1 MGEAFLVRRGS
12 QPEEFKTITLTNTM
26 LFATVSEGKPT
37 LPTAASA
44 HSMASVSTPKYAIFA
59 GGVRNITTTTS
70 SVRNAISAFNRTLVR
85 TPNLTLVTARS
96 NLGGAA
102 VDSAVIFAGGLTA
115 SGSGRA
121 VDKVEAYD
129 SVLLTRLSSPST
141 LSEKKYDLGAATVAS
156 HAIFAGG
163 IAYTNNS
170 TLYTVDAFGPT
181 LVKTK
186 VSPFNAD
193 RAAMGS
199 ASSAKYAVFAGGHSP
214 KVNLYYQNV
223 TAYDAQ
229 LSAYSAAGLSVKRCF
244 VAGATLAH
252 QYILFIGGQKIGLN
266 DSAIDVY
273 DASTLAKVTTI
284 KLPQNLSNM
293 CATSFGDYVVA
304 AGGEFYDGTAYYRAY
319 IIDTSL
325 TIVKS
330 IQFATQRTCA
340 AAATIGDY
348 ALIAGG
354 KNGNKTYNTID
365 VLKIIDSLTI
375 FPGMTY
381 KLGSMESE
389 VTATELT
396 AYPTTS
402 PVSGYIKVPDINK

>member
-1 MGEAFLVRRGS
+1 
-12 QPEEFKTITLTNTM
+12 M

-44 HSMASVSTPKYAIFA
+44 HSMAAVSTPKYAIFA

-115 SGSGRA
+115 SGSDRA

-163 IAYTNNS
+163 IPYKNNIP
-170 TLYTVDAFGPT
+170 LYTVDAYGPT
-181 LVKTK
+181 LSKTTAARLN
-186 VSPFNAD
+186 VN

-199 ASSAKYAVFAGGHSP
+199 ASSAKYAVFAGGYSP
-214 KVNLYYQNV
+214 KGSLYYPHV

-229 LSAYSAAGLSVKRCF
+229 LSAYSAAELSVGRCF

-252 QYILFIGGQKIGLN
+252 QYLLFIGGQAIGIN
-266 DSAIDVY
+266 SNAIDVY
-273 DASTLAKVTTI
+273 DASTLSKVTTI
-284 KLPQNLSNM
+284 NLPQELSHM

-325 TIVKS
+325 TIVKT
-330 IQFATQRTCA
+330 IIFETQRSCA
-340 AAATIGDY
+340 AAATVGNY

-354 KNGNKTYNTID
+354 KNGTKTYYTID
-365 VLKIIDSLTI
+365 TLKIIDSLDI

-396 AYPTTS
+396 TYPTTS